1 MLELVRSF
9 LGCPASDVHIPP
21 SVAQAVGIS
30 VRINHYP
37 SGCAPQRI
45 PLVESSVSITIEALA
60 VDLAVHMTKRFRYRR
75 KRGGILLVETGY
87 PGALSSR
94 RQVDRCQ
101 CASNVSPCQC
111 RMDVWV
117 ALQSKSGEVVSNTKL
132 GGYNA

>member
-1 MLELVRSF
+1 MKGNTSHRNFRENKSLSIRLCTTTYSTSRV
-9 LGCPASDVHIPP
+9 I
-21 SVAQAVGIS
+21 I
-30 VRINHYP
+30 
-37 SGCAPQRI
+37 
-45 PLVESSVSITIEALA
+45 VSITIEALA

-87 PGALSSR
+87 PGALRSR